1 MDAGPAAAAAERTL
15 ELRDNLGKHHNN
27 SNGYIRGDI
36 VVLVTKEFDER
47 LELLTQLK
55 GSLSCGKCKAVLAGE
70 ALADAALAGGEAALK
85 GAKAVGE
92 FAVDV
97 LTAPPRNK
105 HCCCCHH
112 HHHY

>member
-1 MDAGPAAAAAERTL
+1 MMDAGSAAAAAERTL

-36 VVLVTKEFDER
+36 VVLVTEVFDQR
-47 LELLTQLK
+47 LELLAQPK

-70 ALADAALAGGEAALK
+70 AALNGV
-85 GAKAVGE
+85 KAVGG

-97 LTAPPRNK
+97 LTRDE
-105 HCCCCHH
+105 HCCCCCHH
-112 HHHY
+112 HHHH